1 MATQFTPEFKWF
13 YRTWIEIHLSEP
25 KKWRTDLVVFIE
37 SNSIFFQ
44 SEQSRFFE
52 ELNCTYTNRRVS
64 KSDKP
69 MCTLIDYKSLADR
82 KFSALKNLNLT
93 QEGIKWNMKKYNYLL
108 ENVDIFSEDP
118 ENLLPFY
125 SLAQSALSEYNYVD
139 SILMAFDGYDY
150 FKSAGFDFLMR
161 SDMDV
166 FLSPSF
172 GKWIPKHCNDF
183 IVGQGGYSHD
193 FNRKRLERVSN
204 NLGLKY
210 GRASNLG
217 LFFFTIFMPLL
228 NSLLIMHNC

>member
-1 MATQFTPEFKWF
+1 MAKQFTPEFKWF
-13 YRTWIEIHLSEP
+13 FRTWIEIHLSEP

-37 SNSIFFQ
+37 NKSTFFQ
-44 SEQSRFFE
+44 SEQSKFFK
-52 ELNCTYTNRRVS
+52 ELNCTFSNRRVS

-69 MCTLIDYKSLADR
+69 MCTLIDYKALSTR
-82 KFSALKNLNLT
+82 KFPVLKKLSLT
-93 QEGIKWNMKKYNYLL
+93 RDGIKWNKERYKYLL
-108 ENVDIFSEDP
+108 DKVDIFSEDP
-118 ENLLPFY
+118 DNLLPFY
-125 SLAQSALSEYNYVD
+125 SLAQSALSKYNYVD

-204 NLGLKY
+204 NLGLEY
-210 GRASNLG
+210 AHASNLG
-217 LFFFTIFMPLL
+217 LDIFFGLHVIL
-228 NSLLIMHNC
+228 